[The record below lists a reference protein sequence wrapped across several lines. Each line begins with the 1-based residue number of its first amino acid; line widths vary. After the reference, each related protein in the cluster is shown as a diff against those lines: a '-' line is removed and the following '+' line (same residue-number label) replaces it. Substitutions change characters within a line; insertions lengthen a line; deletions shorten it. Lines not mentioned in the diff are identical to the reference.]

1 LAEGQ
6 TISSGSSASSSSDSG
21 IGGTHGEFVGE
32 EVSGDN
38 SEGVLEV
45 LSRGVNRFL
54 NPNYSDKSTQTLKDP
69 LVWETEKLAFD
80 IVFFT
85 TGKRTNKPSDDVM
98 RCLRN
103 SVKKMLDNH
112 HMVFNGM
119 MSRLKIDRDCNIEL
133 GFTTLAEELF
143 INTGSST
150 SNHGVSWG
158 KIIALYAFGARLAQ
172 HCNDNGLEDL
182 VFDIA
187 GLLAAFAVRRLTPFL
202 RQNGGWPTLCD
213 AFPMQSDYEAT
224 MWTSLLVTGLG
235 LTTVAAFV
243 ALMR

>member
-1 LAEGQ
+1 MYKLVLLV
-6 TISSGSSASSSSDSG
+6 ISKCL
-21 IGGTHGEFVGE
+21 ILII
-32 EVSGDN
+32 N
-38 SEGVLEV
+38 S
-45 LSRGVNRFL
+45 RFL
-54 NPNYSDKSTQTLKDP
+54 RVY
-69 LVWETEKLAFD
+69 
-80 IVFFT
+80 
-85 TGKRTNKPSDDVM
+85 
-98 RCLRN
+98 
-103 SVKKMLDNH
+103 
-112 HMVFNGM
+112 
-119 MSRLKIDRDCNIEL
+119 
-133 GFTTLAEELF
+133 
-143 INTGSST
+143 
-150 SNHGVSWG
+150 
-158 KIIALYAFGARLAQ
+158 RLAQ